1 MGGEFLEY
9 GRMLYMSLLHELEEE
24 SLNWFKIFS
33 IRKRQV
39 EFELDLNQTGRFG
52 EIREWEQY

>member
-1 MGGEFLEY
+1 
-9 GRMLYMSLLHELEEE
+9 MLYMSLLHELEEE

-52 EIREWEQY
+52 EIREWERY